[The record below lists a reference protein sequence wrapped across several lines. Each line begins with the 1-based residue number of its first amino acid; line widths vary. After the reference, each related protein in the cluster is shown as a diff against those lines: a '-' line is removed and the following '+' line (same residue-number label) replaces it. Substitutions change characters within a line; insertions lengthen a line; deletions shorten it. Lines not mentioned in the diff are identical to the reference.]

1 MKNSIY
7 AFMLVMMM
15 LSITSCSTKLAYN
28 NLDWLASWYV
38 DDYVNLTDSQED
50 EFDTKLDAFL
60 VWHRNIELQN
70 YILQIKAIQADFNKG
85 VTLSDIESY
94 VTSVKT
100 FLDVALTKAEP
111 EVVALAYSLSD
122 QQAGS
127 FLVEFEQQNLDKI
140 ERFEQESKERRTE
153 KRLEKF
159 EEQLSSFIGRLNAQQ
174 KKLLNDGN
182 NQLLSSFQERI
193 QFRRQWADSIR
204 GAYVIRARSLG
215 DTDKKKKGFELALK
229 QSILELNSLRSD
241 KYSNILDHNQRV
253 RVNTLYQIIT
263 SLNEKQLKHLNEKIN
278 EIIGDLEALL

>member
-1 MKNSIY
+1 
-7 AFMLVMMM
+7 MLVMMM

-229 QSILELNSLRSD
+229 QSILESNSLRSD

>member
-1 MKNSIY
+1 
-7 AFMLVMMM
+7 MLVMMM

>member
-229 QSILELNSLRSD
+229 QSILESNSLRSD

>member
-7 AFMLVMMM
+7 AFMLVIMVF
-15 LSITSCSTKLAYN
+15 SITSCSTKLAYN

-38 DDYVNLTDSQED
+38 DDYVNLTDIQED

-100 FLDVALTKAEP
+100 FLEVALTKAEP

-122 QQAGS
+122 KQAGS

-140 ERFEQESKERRTE
+140 ERFEEESKERRTK
-153 KRLEKF
+153 KRLEKL
-159 EEQLSSFIGRLNAQQ
+159 EEQLSSFFGRLNTQQ

-182 NQLLSSFQERI
+182 NQLLPSFQERI
-193 QFRRQWADSIR
+193 KFRRHWADSIR
-204 GAYVIRARSLG
+204 KAYVIRARSLG
-215 DTDKKKKGFELALK
+215 DTEKKKKGFELALK
-229 QSILELNSLRSD
+229 QSILESNLLRSE
-241 KYSNILDHNQRV
+241 KYSNILEHNQRV
-253 RVNTLYQIIT
+253 RINTLEKIVA
-263 SLNEKQLKHLNEKIN
+263 SLDEKQLKHLNEKLN
-278 EIIGDLEALL
+278 ETIEDLEALL

>member
-7 AFMLVMMM
+7 AFMFVIMVF
-15 LSITSCSTKLAYN
+15 SITSCSTKLAYN

-38 DDYVNLTDSQED
+38 DDYVNLTDIQED
-50 EFDTKLDAFL
+50 EFDTKLDDFL

-100 FLDVALTKAEP
+100 FLEVALTKAEP

-122 QQAGS
+122 KQAAS

-159 EEQLSSFIGRLNAQQ
+159 EEQLSSFIGRLNIQQ

-193 QFRRQWADSIR
+193 EFRRHWADSIR
-204 GAYVIRARSLG
+204 KAYVIRARSLG
-215 DTDKKKKGFELALK
+215 DTEKKKKGFELALK
-229 QSILELNSLRSD
+229 QSILESNSLRSER
-241 KYSNILDHNQRV
+241 YSSILEHNQRV
-253 RVNTLYQIIT
+253 RINTLEKIVT
-263 SLNEKQLKHLNEKIN
+263 SLDEKQLKHLNTKLN
-278 EIIGDLEALL
+278 ETIDDFEALL

>member
-50 EFDTKLDAFL
+50 EFDTKLDTFL

-229 QSILELNSLRSD
+229 QSILESNSLRSD

>member
-1 MKNSIY
+1 
-7 AFMLVMMM
+7 MLVMMM

-100 FLDVALTKAEP
+100 FLEVALTKAEP

-122 QQAGS
+122 KQAGS

-229 QSILELNSLRSD
+229 QSILESNSLRSD

>member
-1 MKNSIY
+1 
-7 AFMLVMMM
+7 MLVMMM

-140 ERFEQESKERRTE
+140 ERFEQESKEKRSE
-153 KRLEKF
+153 KRFEKF
-159 EEQLSSFIGRLNAQQ
+159 EEQVTSFVGKLNTQQ
-174 KKLLNDGN
+174 KKLLDEGN

-193 QFRRQWADSIR
+193 KFRRQWADTIR

-229 QSILELNSLRSD
+229 QSILESNSLRSE

-263 SLNEKQLKHLNEKIN
+263 SLDDKQLKHLNEKIN
-278 EIIGDLEALL
+278 ETIEDLEALL